1 MVWVG
6 PGRSCESGSARAWAD
21 EGRGI
26 TECSHVTAG
35 VLLVRIE
42 PKGWWAGEKLWQV
55 GWRSCQN
62 TSRCDFRSLHL
73 LVKNKNSDLMIQ

>member
-6 PGRSCESGSARAWAD
+6 PGWSGESGSARAWAD

-42 PKGWWAGEKLWQV
+42 P
-55 GWRSCQN
+55 
-62 TSRCDFRSLHL
+62 
-73 LVKNKNSDLMIQ
+73 

>member
-42 PKGWWAGEKLWQV
+42 PKGWWAGENFGRSV
-55 GWRSCQN
+55 GGPAK
-62 TSRCDFRSLHL
+62 TL
-73 LVKNKNSDLMIQ
+73 LAAISDLCIFSQE

>member
-42 PKGWWAGEKLWQV
+42 PKGWWAG
-55 GWRSCQN
+55 
-62 TSRCDFRSLHL
+62 
-73 LVKNKNSDLMIQ
+73 

>member
-26 TECSHVTAG
+26 TECSHVTAS

-42 PKGWWAGEKLWQV
+42 PIPLWPGV
-55 GWRSCQN
+55 VRSKPLN
-62 TSRCDFRSLHL
+62 SWIVVSRDAEG
-73 LVKNKNSDLMIQ
+73 

>member
-42 PKGWWAGEKLWQV
+42 PIPLWPGVAQGYVMWAAV
-55 GWRSCQN
+55 PVRRSAW
-62 TSRCDFRSLHL
+62 
-73 LVKNKNSDLMIQ
+73 